1 MIRQDTANT
10 PSPKPKEAPRDVLVL
25 KNLLF
30 STKKQPL
37 IAFLNQFFPVSER
50 DIVHPLCH
58 GGYYGG
64 QSRGFAYVHF
74 ETTAQAEE
82 AFRALS
88 GKRFNGQLLWL
99 DYAWPEYEKSFESR
113 VQHAQKRA
121 VVEGR

>member
-1 MIRQDTANT
+1 MTRQDSANT
-10 PSPKPKEAPRDVLVL
+10 PSPKPSNPPRDVLVL

-30 STKKQPL
+30 STTKRTL
-37 IAFLNQFFPVSER
+37 TEFLNGFFPVGER
-50 DIVHPLCH
+50 NIVHPLCH
-58 GGYYGG
+58 GGPYDR

-74 ETTAQAEE
+74 DTTAQAEE

-113 VQHAQKRA
+113 VNHAAKRA
-121 VVEGR
+121 VSEGR